1 MAHVKQFED
10 LEIWQIARE
19 LCNKVYALIN
29 SGKYGKDFDL
39 ISQIRRSSG
48 TCMDCIA
55 EGFGRGGNREFI
67 QFLSI
72 VTGSANEVK
81 SQLYRSL
88 DQKYITKAEF
98 DDTYKTAEK
107 LYNKT
112 GAFIQYLLRS
122 DIKGEKFR
130 PHDKTTINKKQ

>member
-1 MAHVKQFED
+1 MAHVKRFED
-10 LEIWQIARE
+10 LKIWQIARE

-29 SGKYGKDFDL
+29 SGKCGKDFDL
-39 ISQIRRSSG
+39 ILQTRRSSG

-55 EGFGRGGNREFI
+55 EGFGRGGNREFV

-88 DQKYITKAEF
+88 DQKYITKA
-98 DDTYKTAEK
+98 DKTAEK

-112 GAFIQYLLRS
+112 GAFIRYLLRS
-122 DIKGEKFR
+122 DIKGEKFGAY
-130 PHDKTTINKKQ
+130 DKTVAGKKG